1 MSQEITDQE
10 VGRLLQMIFE
20 LQAEIKAK
28 EIEMSA
34 AKDTLEQ
41 MHASGVLEEL
51 GWLADDGRI
60 NTEAFT
66 ALRQVRKVWSYS
78 EAAQSLKA
86 ELKKVESDEQK
97 SGLATSSPGA
107 VSWVFR
113 KNKED

>member
-1 MSQEITDQE
+1 
-10 VGRLLQMIFE
+10 MIYE

-28 EIEMSA
+28 ELEMSA

-60 NTEAFT
+60 NTAEFT

-78 EAAQSLKA
+78 EETQSLKA
-86 ELKKVESDEQK
+86 ELKKAEAAEQK
-97 SGLATSSPGA
+97 SGLAQSSPGA
-107 VSWVFR
+107 ISWVFR
-113 KNKED
+113 KNKEV